1 MGGSRQAL
9 TLNLLSGIRTFV
21 PAVLALLDARRRPF
35 WGDLG
40 PKPFRV

>member
-9 TLNLLSGIRTFV
+9 TLNRLSGIRTFA

-35 WGDLG
+35 WEGLG
-40 PKPFRV
+40 P